1 MIFGFN
7 TDVKVENTVYHVQ
20 TEAHRSSHTFQS
32 TIFVKGQCIGKKSGS
47 YADAQDEA
55 QTEKQLHEL
64 LKEQHRHVVEAIRNG
79 QVEELLKAIEAPQ
92 KSASDFL

>member
-7 TDVKVENTVYHVQ
+7 TDVKYDNTVYHVQ
-20 TEAHRSSHTFQS
+20 TEAHPTSHTFQS

-47 YADAQDEA
+47 YADTQDKAENE
-55 QTEKQLHEL
+55 QQLHEL

-79 QVEELLKAIEAPQ
+79 QIEALLKSLEASQ
-92 KSASDFL
+92 KAASDFL